1 MGTPGL
7 NLPWNGD
14 DDRGTA
20 VPLVAVTG
28 GIGRGTNRLG
38 RLLSRVRVAPWLL
51 RTVAICGSVLAL
63 PIAAYRGG
71 APAVAAALVL
81 AAALAGTLDGPVAVS
96 TGRLT
101 RLGVIYDPVT
111 DRVCEVCWLAVFWL
125 LGAPAGAVVA
135 AGALTGLFE
144 YIRAR
149 AVLVGMSGRGVATIG
164 GRGVRVA
171 VVVCG
176 LVVAGLGGLT
186 NADLLPGIATVTVFG
201 WAALAFVGL
210 IRLAAVV
217 HDELG

>member
-7 NLPWNGD
+7 NLPWDSD
-14 DDRGTA
+14 DDGATA
-20 VPLVAVTG
+20 VPLVTVTS

-51 RTVAICGSVLAL
+51 RTLSVVCSVAAL
-63 PIAAYRGG
+63 PVAAYRDG
-71 APAVAAALVL
+71 APAVAAGLVL
-81 AAALAGTLDGPVAVS
+81 VAGVAGTLDGPVAAS

-101 RLGVIYDPVT
+101 RLGVVYDPVT
-111 DRVCEVCWLAVFWL
+111 DRVCEVCWLAVLWL
-125 LGAPAGAVVA
+125 LGGPAGAVVA
-135 AGALTGLFE
+135 TGVLTGVFE

-171 VVVCG
+171 VVVLG
-176 LVVAGLGGLT
+176 LTAAGLGGLT
-186 NADLLPGIATVTVFG
+186 STDLVAGIATVTVFV

-210 IRLAAVV
+210 IRLVSTVRDTLA
-217 HDELG
+217 